1 MMAKTNPLFPTLQ
14 PSPLQP
20 TVGMG
25 TKTGHVWRHYTPP
38 CYDGTQWREDT
49 DQRDTECSL
58 QTRHRTVSNTASPGH
73 RKTGVSG
80 REEGPLHVTVKT
92 RWSQCSAH

>member
-20 TVGMG
+20 KVGMG

-38 CYDGTQWREDT
+38 CYDGTWWREDT
-49 DQRDTECSL
+49 DQGEPQSAHSKPDTELYPTQHLYAIGKLVLVVGKKDLSM
-58 QTRHRTVSNTASPGH
+58 
-73 RKTGVSG
+73 
-80 REEGPLHVTVKT
+80 
-92 RWSQCSAH
+92 

>member
-20 TVGMG
+20 KVGMG

-38 CYDGTQWREDT
+38 AMMVHSGEKTQIKETHRVLT
-49 DQRDTECSL
+49 PN
-58 QTRHRTVSNTASPGH
+58 QTQN
-73 RKTGVSG
+73 
-80 REEGPLHVTVKT
+80 
-92 RWSQCSAH
+92 CI